1 MEEIKERFFNNDGI
15 LIFLFCFCA
24 LAVMFI
30 IAFGFYNSLDNK
42 VSNDINNLQIQLKQ
56 TIHQVDSLNTV
67 IKKVLINKKDT
78 ILIQVHPQKI
88 EIYSKWS

>member
-1 MEEIKERFFNNDGI
+1 
-15 LIFLFCFCA
+15 
-24 LAVMFI
+24 MFI

-56 TIHQVDSLNTV
+56 TIHQVDSLNTT

-78 ILIQVHPQKI
+78 ILIQVHPQKLKFI
-88 EIYSKWS
+88 QNDLNYLFSYSYNILLWNKIYN

>member
-1 MEEIKERFFNNDGI
+1 MEEIKERFFNNDG
-15 LIFLFCFCA
+15 
-24 LAVMFI
+24 M
-30 IAFGFYNSLDNK
+30 LDNK

-56 TIHQVDSLNTV
+56 TIHQVDSLNTT

-88 EIYSKWS
+88 EIYSK